1 MWGVSLWECVRD
13 GKYSFFSN
21 NIIYMHVYIDS
32 VASSGQKSCPK
43 GIFDTDE
50 NIILLKYNILLYE
63 N

>member
-1 MWGVSLWECVRD
+1 MGNIV
-13 GKYSFFSN
+13 FFSN